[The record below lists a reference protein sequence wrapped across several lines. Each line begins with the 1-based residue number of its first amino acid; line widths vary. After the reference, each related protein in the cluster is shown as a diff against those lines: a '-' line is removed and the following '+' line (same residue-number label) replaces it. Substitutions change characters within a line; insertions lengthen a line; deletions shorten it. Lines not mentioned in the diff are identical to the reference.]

1 MTVVT
6 FRTVPRNKKCHFP
19 NGGIMKSL
27 ITAFFLFS
35 TVRAQDAQPS
45 FDYTETEIDQTTEHI
60 ERFIDD
66 VVAGVEHRIDAL
78 VEGRNSS
85 SRSAAGAG
93 AGEQDT
99 ETPDAITFNG
109 DTEIAENDTIQGD
122 LVVKN
127 GTLTIRGTVLGDV
140 LVVNG
145 DVLLRRTAV
154 VKGNARAMNGSIT
167 KDEGAVV
174 EGYTEESNRSYE
186 SRTKRTSRAKYS
198 YSFKP
203 FMWYDREYDDNFLFR
218 YNRVEGFFFG
228 FGKSKEYYWD
238 GSRVLSG
245 YGSFGY
251 GFASHKWRMQLGL
264 GRQFATSSGLYE
276 FGAEIHSLT
285 DTKDEW
291 IMKLGENNLAALFFH
306 QDFRDYYQ
314 REGYSVHTARYTKDG
329 DVTTMMD
336 VRYTVDRYTSMDK
349 RANWAVFGGH
359 QFRSNPFVNEGML
372 RSISVA
378 AGFNT
383 VEKYRRRSEGWDALG
398 KVEVAGNQFGGDY
411 DFTYALVDVRR
422 YQSLSDDDQISVR
435 IRGGALE
442 GQTVVQRMFE
452 LGGANTM
459 PAYGFKE
466 FVGNRMILGNLE
478 YQMTGELIDE
488 IFFWP
493 DFFNLILF
501 ADAGA
506 VANVPSKRAIYEGF
520 DAVSTSTV
528 KSDLGFAL
536 SWHDGNARLG
546 FAWRTDT
553 SAPVA
558 VFFRLNRAF

>member
-1 MTVVT
+1 
-6 FRTVPRNKKCHFP
+6 
-19 NGGIMKSL
+19 MKSL
-27 ITAFFLFS
+27 CTIAVTAAFFLFF
-35 TVRAQDAQPS
+35 TANAQDTQSS
-45 FDYTETEIDQTTEHI
+45 FEHTEAEIDKTSDDI

-66 VVAGVEHRIDAL
+66 IVDHVETRLDDF
-78 VEGRNSS
+78 VEGRNSHTRTS
-85 SRSAAGAG
+85 TIV
-93 AGEQDT
+93 EVQDQDK

-127 GTLTIRGTVLGDV
+127 GTLTIRGTVMGDV

-145 DVLLRRTAV
+145 DVLVRGTAH
-154 VKGNARAMNGSIT
+154 VKGNVRSMNGSVT
-167 KDEGAVV
+167 KDEGSIV
-174 EGYTEESNRSYE
+174 EGYTEESNKSYE
-186 SRTKRTSRAKYS
+186 SRSWRSKRTSRAKYS

-203 FMWYDREYDDNFLFR
+203 FMWYDKDYDDNFLFR

-228 FGKSKEYYWD
+228 FGDNKDYYWD
-238 GSRVLSG
+238 GSKSLSG
-245 YGSFGY
+245 HGSFGY

-264 GRQFATSSGLYE
+264 DRQFATTSGLYE
-276 FGAEIHSLT
+276 FGAEVHGLT

-306 QDFRDYYQ
+306 EDFRDYFQ
-314 REGYSVHTARYTKDG
+314 REGFSVHTARYTKDG
-329 DVTTMMD
+329 DVTTMFD
-336 VRYTVDRYTSMDK
+336 VRYTVDRYTSMQQK
-349 RANWAVFGGH
+349 ANWAVFGGH
-359 QFRSNPFVNEGML
+359 QFRSNPLVNEGMV
-372 RSISVA
+372 RSISVV

-383 VEKYRRRSEGWDALG
+383 VEKYRRRSEGWDAYT
-398 KVEVAGNQFGGDY
+398 KAEIAGSSFGGDF
-411 DFTYALVDVRR
+411 DFTHAIVDVRR
-422 YQSLSDDDQISVR
+422 YQSLSDDDQISAR
-435 IRGGALE
+435 IRAGSLE
-442 GQTVVQRMFE
+442 GNTIAQKMFE

-478 YQMTGELIDE
+478 YQMGGELIDE

-493 DFFNLILF
+493 DFFDVILF

-506 VANVPSKRAIYEGF
+506 VANVPTKQSVYEGF
-520 DAVSTSTV
+520 DAISTSSV

-536 SWHDGNARLG
+536 SWHDGGARLG
-546 FAWRTDT
+546 FAWRTDK

>member
-1 MTVVT
+1 
-6 FRTVPRNKKCHFP
+6 
-19 NGGIMKSL
+19 MKSL
-27 ITAFFLFS
+27 FTTFIIAALFLSFS
-35 TVRAQDAQPS
+35 LQAQNSQPS
-45 FDYTETEIDQTTEHI
+45 FDHTEAEIDQTTDNI
-60 ERFIDD
+60 ERFIDEI
-66 VVAGVEHRIDAL
+66 VEGVENRIDVL
-78 VEGRNSS
+78 VEGRNSH
-85 SRSAAGAG
+85 SRFATSV
-93 AGEQDT
+93 ELQKLDK

-127 GTLTIRGTVLGDV
+127 GTLTIRGIVLGDV

-145 DVLLRRTAV
+145 DIIVKRTAL

-167 KDEGAVV
+167 KDDGAIV
-174 EGYTEESNRSYE
+174 EGYTEESNKSYE
-186 SRTKRTSRAKYS
+186 SRSSRSKRTSRAKYS

-228 FGKSKEYYWD
+228 FGDNKDYYWD

-245 YGSFGY
+245 HGSFGY
-251 GFASHKWRMQLGL
+251 GFASHKWRMLLGL
-264 GRQFATSSGLYE
+264 DRQFATASGLYE
-276 FGAEIHSLT
+276 FGAEVHSLT

-306 QDFRDYYQ
+306 EDFRDYFQ
-314 REGYSVHTARYTKDG
+314 REGFSVHTARYTKDG
-329 DVTTMMD
+329 DVTTMID
-336 VRYTVDRYTSMDK
+336 IRYNVDRYMSMDK
-349 RANWAVFGGH
+349 RAHWAVFGGH
-359 QFRSNPFVNEGML
+359 QFRSNPVVNEGML
-372 RSISVA
+372 RSVSVA

-383 VEKYRRRSEGWDALG
+383 VEKYRRRSEGWDALT
-398 KVEVAGNQFGGDY
+398 KVEVAGSQFGGDY
-411 DFTYALVDVRR
+411 NFTHGLVDIRR
-422 YQSLSDDDQISVR
+422 YHSISDDDQISAR
-435 IRGGALE
+435 IRAGSLE
-442 GQTVVQRMFE
+442 GNTIVQRIFE

-459 PAYGFKE
+459 PAYAFKE

-501 ADAGA
+501 VDAGA
-506 VANVPSKRAIYEGF
+506 VANVPTKRALYEGF
-520 DAVSTSTV
+520 DAFSTSTV
-528 KSDLGFAL
+528 KSDLGFGL
-536 SWHDGNARLG
+536 RWHDGNARLG
-546 FAWRTDT
+546 FAWSTDK

>member
-1 MTVVT
+1 
-6 FRTVPRNKKCHFP
+6 
-19 NGGIMKSL
+19 MKS
-27 ITAFFLFS
+27 IFTVFISAAFFLFF
-35 TVRAQDAQPS
+35 TAQAQEAQPS
-45 FDYTETEIDQTTEHI
+45 FDHTEAEIDRTSDDI

-66 VVAGVEHRIDAL
+66 IVDHVETRIDDL
-78 VEGRNSS
+78 VEGRNTN
-85 SRSAAGAG
+85 SRTSTIV
-93 AGEQDT
+93 EVQDQDK

-109 DTEIAENDTIQGD
+109 DTEIAENDTIHGD

-127 GTLTIRGTVLGDV
+127 GTLTIRGTVMGDV

-145 DVLLRRTAV
+145 DVQVKSTAL
-154 VKGNARAMNGSIT
+154 VKGNVRSMNGSIT
-167 KDEGAVV
+167 KDEGCIV
-174 EGYTEESNRSYE
+174 EGYTEESNKSYE
-186 SRTKRTSRAKYS
+186 SRSSRSKRTSRAKYS

-203 FMWYDREYDDNFLFR
+203 FMWYDKGYDDNFLFR

-228 FGKSKEYYWD
+228 FGDNKDYYWD
-238 GSRVLSG
+238 GSKALSG
-245 YGSFGY
+245 HGSFGY
-251 GFASHKWRMQLGL
+251 GFASHKWRMLLGL
-264 GRQFATSSGLYE
+264 DRQFATSSGLYE
-276 FGAEIHSLT
+276 FGGEVHGLT

-306 QDFRDYYQ
+306 EDFRDYFQ
-314 REGYSVHTARYTKDG
+314 REGFSVHTARYTKDG
-329 DVTTMMD
+329 DVTTMID
-336 VRYTVDRYTSMDK
+336 VRYNVDRYTSMDK

-359 QFRSNPFVNEGML
+359 QFRSNPLINEGML
-372 RSISVA
+372 RSVSVA

-383 VEKYRRRSEGWDALG
+383 VEKYRRRSEGWDAYT
-398 KVEVAGNQFGGDY
+398 KAEVGGSSFGGDF
-411 DFTYALVDVRR
+411 DFTHAIVDLRR
-422 YQSLSDDDQISVR
+422 YQSLSDDDQLSAR
-435 IRGGALE
+435 IRVGSLE
-442 GQTVVQRMFE
+442 GNTIMQRLFE

-478 YQMTGELIDE
+478 YQMSGELIDE

-493 DFFNLILF
+493 DFFNVILF

-506 VANVPSKRAIYEGF
+506 VANVATKQAVYEGF
-520 DAVSTSTV
+520 DAISTSTV

-546 FAWRTDT
+546 FAWRTDK